1 MQAPLGSDSDCGDSE
16 FKPDKKTNN
25 MPNLETK
32 YMGLKL
38 KNPIIIASSGLTNSI
53 ERIRDL
59 ENAGAGAVVLKS
71 IFEEQINNEV
81 NHLIKRDPQNQ
92 YPEDEDYIWNY
103 TRNNSIIRHLNL
115 LSVAKKETEIPIIAS
130 INCMS
135 DSEWIVFAREFENAG
150 ADALELNLFF
160 VPTERLKTSEQI
172 EQHYLKIVSEVKK
185 NVTIP
190 VSVKIGF
197 YYTNILA
204 MADKLV
210 ANGADAL
217 VLFNRFYEP
226 DINLEKLEMTSSEVF
241 SSAADIRR
249 SFRWIGLISS
259 LLPNVEIAAGTGI
272 HDGEA
277 VIKQLLA
284 GAQVT
289 QICSSVYIN
298 GSQIIAGMVN
308 DLNSFMKKW
317 NFKKIED
324 FRGRLSYKNIPDPIL
339 FERAQFMRYFSGK

>member
-1 MQAPLGSDSDCGDSE
+1 M
-16 FKPDKKTNN
+16 TT
-25 MPNLETK
+25 LETS

-38 KNPIIIASSGLTNSI
+38 KNPIVVASSGLTNSVVKI
-53 ERIRDL
+53 KDL

-81 NHLIKRDPQNQ
+81 NHLINRDPQNL
-92 YPEDEDYIWNY
+92 YPEAEDYIWNY
-103 TRNNSIIRHLNL
+103 TRNNSITHHLNL
-115 LSVAKKETEIPIIAS
+115 LSEAKKETEIPIIAS

-135 DSEWIVFAREFENAG
+135 ASEWTVFAKEFENAG

-160 VPTERLKTSEQI
+160 VPTDRNKSAVEI
-172 EQHYLKIVSEVKK
+172 EQLYYKILWEVKK
-185 NVTIP
+185 NVKIP

-197 YYTNILA
+197 YYTNLVS

-226 DINLEKLEMTSSEVF
+226 DINIEKLELSASEVF
-241 SSAADIRR
+241 SSPQDIRR
-249 SFRWIGLISS
+249 SLRWIGLISS
-259 LLPNVEIAAGTGI
+259 QLPKAEIAAATGI

-289 QICSSVYIN
+289 QICSTIYIN
-298 GSQIIAGMVN
+298 GTQIIPGMLS
-308 DLNSFMKKW
+308 DLNAFMKKW
-317 NFKKIED
+317 NFKKIDD
-324 FRGRLSYKNIPDPIL
+324 FRGRLSYKNIPDPML
-339 FERAQFMRYFSGK
+339 YERAQFMKYFSGL

>member
-1 MQAPLGSDSDCGDSE
+1 
-16 FKPDKKTNN
+16 
-25 MPNLETK
+25 MPNLETR

-38 KNPIIIASSGLTNSI
+38 KNPIIVASSGLTNSI
-53 ERIRDL
+53 EKIKEL

-81 NHLIKRDPQNQ
+81 NHLINRDPQNQ
-92 YPEDEDYIWNY
+92 YPEAEDYIWNY
-103 TRNNSIIRHLNL
+103 TRNNSITRHLNL
-115 LSVAKKETEIPIIAS
+115 LSEAKKETEIPIIAS

-135 DSEWIVFAREFENAG
+135 ASEWTVFAKDFENAG

-160 VPTERLKTSEQI
+160 VPTDRHKSAEEI
-172 EQHYLKIVSEVKK
+172 EQLYLKVVAEVKK
-185 NVTIP
+185 NVKIP

-197 YYTNILA
+197 YYTNLVA

-210 ANGADAL
+210 ANGANAL

-226 DINLEKLEMTSSEVF
+226 DINIEKMELTASEVF
-241 SSAADIRR
+241 SSPSDIRR
-249 SFRWIGLISS
+249 SLRWIGLISS
-259 LLPNVEIAAGTGI
+259 QLPKVEIAAGTGI

-277 VIKQLLA
+277 VIKQILA

-289 QICSSVYIN
+289 QVCSSIYIN
-298 GSQIIAGMVN
+298 GSQIIPGM
-308 DLNSFMKKW
+308 LSELTSFMKKW

-324 FRGRLSYKNIPDPIL
+324 FRGRLSYKNIPDPML
-339 FERAQFMRYFSGK
+339 YERAQFMKYFSGK

>member
-1 MQAPLGSDSDCGDSE
+1 
-16 FKPDKKTNN
+16 

-38 KNPIIIASSGLTNSI
+38 KNPIVVASSGLTNSI
-53 ERIRDL
+53 DKIKDL

-81 NHLIKRDPQNQ
+81 SHLINRDPQNL
-92 YPEDEDYIWNY
+92 YPEAEDYIWNY
-103 TRNNSIIRHLNL
+103 TRNNSITRHLNL
-115 LSVAKKETEIPIIAS
+115 LSEAKKETEIPIIAS

-135 DSEWIVFAREFENAG
+135 ASEWTIFAKDFENAG

-160 VPTERLKTSEQI
+160 VPTNRLKTSEEI
-172 EQHYLKIVSEVKK
+172 EQLYFKILSEVKK
-185 NVTIP
+185 NVNIP

-197 YYTNILA
+197 YYTNMIA
-204 MADKLV
+204 MADRLV
-210 ANGADAL
+210 AHGADAL

-226 DINLEKLEMTSSEVF
+226 DINIETLELAPSEVF
-241 SSAADIRR
+241 SAPADIRR
-249 SFRWIGLISS
+249 SLRWIGLVSS
-259 LLPNVEIAAGTGI
+259 QLPKVEIAAGTGI

-289 QICSSVYIN
+289 QVCSSVYIN
-298 GSQIIAGMVN
+298 GSQVIAGMIAE
-308 DLNSFMKKW
+308 LQTFMRKW
-317 NFKKIED
+317 NFRKIED
-324 FRGRLSYKNIPDPIL
+324 FRGRLSYKNIPDPML
-339 FERAQFMRYFSGK
+339 YERAQFMKYFSGK

>member
-1 MQAPLGSDSDCGDSE
+1 M
-16 FKPDKKTNN
+16 TT
-25 MPNLETK
+25 LETS

-38 KNPIIIASSGLTNSI
+38 KNPIVVASSGLTNSVVKI
-53 ERIRDL
+53 KDL

-81 NHLIKRDPQNQ
+81 NHLINRDPQNL
-92 YPEDEDYIWNY
+92 YPEAEDYIWNY
-103 TRNNSIIRHLNL
+103 TRNNSITHHLNL
-115 LSVAKKETEIPIIAS
+115 LSEAKKETEIPIIAS

-135 DSEWIVFAREFENAG
+135 ASEWTVFAKEFENAG

-160 VPTERLKTSEQI
+160 VPTDRNKSAVEI
-172 EQHYLKIVSEVKK
+172 EQLYYRILSEVKK
-185 NVTIP
+185 NVRIP

-197 YYTNILA
+197 YYTNLVS

-226 DINLEKLEMTSSEVF
+226 DINIEKLELSASEVF
-241 SSAADIRR
+241 SSPQDIRR
-249 SFRWIGLISS
+249 SMRWIGLISS
-259 LLPNVEIAAGTGI
+259 QLPKVEIAAATGI

-277 VIKQLLA
+277 VIKQLLV

-289 QICSSVYIN
+289 QICSTVYIN
-298 GSQIIAGMVN
+298 GTQIISGMLS
-308 DLNSFMKKW
+308 DLKAFMKKW
-317 NFKKIED
+317 NFKKIDD
-324 FRGRLSYKNIPDPIL
+324 FRGRLSYKNIPDPML
-339 FERAQFMRYFSGK
+339 YERAQFMKYFSGI

>member
-1 MQAPLGSDSDCGDSE
+1 
-16 FKPDKKTNN
+16 

-32 YMGLKL
+32 YMGITL
-38 KNPIIIASSGLTNSI
+38 KNPIIIASSGLTNSVEKI
-53 ERIRDL
+53 KDL

-81 NHLIKRDPQNQ
+81 NHLINRDPQNQ
-92 YPEDEDYIWNY
+92 YPEAEDYIWNY
-103 TRNNSIIRHLNL
+103 TRNNSITRHLNL
-115 LSVAKKETEIPIIAS
+115 LSEAKKETEIPIIAS

-135 DSEWIVFAREFENAG
+135 ASEWTVFAKDFENAG

-160 VPTERLKTSEQI
+160 VPTDRHKTAEQI
-172 EQHYLKIVSEVKK
+172 EQLYLNIVSEVKK
-185 NVTIP
+185 NVKTP

-197 YYTNILA
+197 YYTNLIS

-210 ANGADAL
+210 ANGANAL

-226 DINLEKLEMTSSEVF
+226 DINLEKMELVASEVF
-241 SSAADIRR
+241 SSPSDIRR
-249 SFRWIGLISS
+249 SMRWIGLISS
-259 LLPNVEIAAGTGI
+259 QLPKVEIAAATGI

-298 GSQIIAGMVN
+298 GSQIIPGMIA
-308 DLNSFMKKW
+308 DLTSFMKKW

-324 FRGRLSYKNIPDPIL
+324 FRGRLSYKNIQDPML
-339 FERAQFMRYFSGK
+339 YERAQFMKYFSTK